1 MCWMELEHIWWDPK
15 DDELLVHKMKS
26 EEILMEVWN
35 DADVQIARLMCV

>member
-1 MCWMELEHIWWDPK
+1 MELEYTWWDPK
-15 DDELLVHKMKS
+15 DDELLVHKVKS